1 MFLRN
6 WIGPKIRIDNIV
18 WKCEFSCDGS
28 DMPDAEYTPWVKT
41 DKTSGYNAPTSYT
54 GYDLV
59 WSDEFDGTA
68 VDQTKW
74 NLVNAGGGF
83 GNSELQY
90 YRSENAAVEDGL
102 LVITAVIQQS
112 DDAELPGGESFS
124 SAKLTT
130 QDKFEFKHGRVDI
143 RASVAEGKGMWS
155 AGWMLGANVDDIGW
169 PFSGEIDIVETIG
182 GVTYGV
188 DQERRMVHNAYWNA
202 QGPFSPGQSLSPR
215 QYDSATYSPS
225 PSGQTLAWGERLLPA
240 DGSET
245 FSNTFHV
252 FSIVWDE
259 DKIRY
264 MIDGN
269 HVANKDLDL
278 TTDRVPAC
286 AYGQV
291 ANEPE
296 LSCIGQSFNDDFFL
310 ILNVAVGGT
319 FPGTPDATSQFPRGM
334 LVDYVR
340 VYQTTD

>member
-1 MFLRN
+1 
-6 WIGPKIRIDNIV
+6 
-18 WKCEFSCDGS
+18 
-28 DMPDAEYTPWVKT
+28 
-41 DKTSGYNAPTSYT
+41 
-54 GYDLV
+54 
-59 WSDEFDGTA
+59 
-68 VDQTKW
+68 
-74 NLVNAGGGF
+74 
-83 GNSELQY
+83 
-90 YRSENAAVEDGL
+90 
-102 LVITAVIQQS
+102 
-112 DDAELPGGESFS
+112 
-124 SAKLTT
+124 
-130 QDKFEFKHGRVDI
+130 
-143 RASVAEGKGMWS
+143 MWS

-169 PFSGEIDIVETIG
+169 PFAGEIDIFETIG

-188 DQERRMVHNAYWNA
+188 DQENRILHNAYWNA

-215 QYDSATYSPS
+215 QYDSATYSPT

-296 LSCIGQSFNDDFFL
+296 LSCIGQSFNNDFFL